1 MKNGICHVCG
11 KLGPLSFEHIPPK
24 SAGNSH
30 EKRMYSGL
38 EAAKRN
44 LQGSSKVDDL
54 KYLQLQQGFGFY
66 SLCRSC
72 NSYFGQNYV
81 PHFDHFYLSA
91 GAEILHRGFSKVDR
105 SVNFKT
111 ANIKPLAFFKQ
122 VISNFCSELRAGEMT
137 DCEDFLLD
145 RESTDLPSHY
155 RLRMHVLGDLRA
167 NYVMTPWMIPV
178 YSSGHGPVKRMASI
192 GIPPFG
198 FTLFQMNDGGELDA
212 RGDITMLSKVAWADS
227 PDIAFSLP
235 FVQPEDAPNPLSWH
249 KSLQM
254 KS

>member
-1 MKNGICHVCG
+1 MKTGICHVCG

-44 LQGSSKVDDL
+44 LQGSGKVDDL
-54 KYLQLQQGFGFY
+54 
-66 SLCRSC
+66 
-72 NSYFGQNYV
+72 NYV
-81 PHFDHFYLSA
+81 PHFDHFYLSV

-155 RLRMHVLGDLRA
+155 RMRMYVLGDLRA

-254 KS
+254 QS